1 MCYRDREEG
10 NNRTADDLDQL
21 ALAGRSLSLN
31 QVLLIYPQV
40 PSTNENKMSQNQGRG
55 DTLIPP
61 TKHCAYM
68 KTVVF
73 LYLQMCILTP

>member
-31 QVLLIYPQV
+31 QALLICPQV

-55 DTLIPP
+55 NALIPL
-61 TKHCAYM
+61 TKQCAYM
-68 KTVVF
+68 KTVMF
-73 LYLQMCILTP
+73 FHICKCAC